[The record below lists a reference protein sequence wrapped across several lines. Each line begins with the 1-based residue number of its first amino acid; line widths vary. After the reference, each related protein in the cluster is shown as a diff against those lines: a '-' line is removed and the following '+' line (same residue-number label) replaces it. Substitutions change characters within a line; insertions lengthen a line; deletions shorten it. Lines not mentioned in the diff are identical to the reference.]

1 MFSIILFKT
10 ILINVLEY
18 YFFEIINEKVIQQKL
33 RNEIK
38 IKYKSNKTKK

>member
-18 YFFEIINEKVIQQKL
+18 YLFEIINEKGYL
-33 RNEIK
+33 TK
-38 IKYKSNKTKK
+38 IEE